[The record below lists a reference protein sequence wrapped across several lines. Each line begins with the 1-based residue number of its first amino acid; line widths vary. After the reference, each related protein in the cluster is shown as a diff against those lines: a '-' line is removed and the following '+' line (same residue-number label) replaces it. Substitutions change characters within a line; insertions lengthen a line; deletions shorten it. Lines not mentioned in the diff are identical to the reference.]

1 MSNSQSNISSITDS
15 SLDKSTVGELN
26 SVNNTGRQL
35 KFESAVESKIPYIVT
50 PNKTYNRNEN
60 QVSPITPLVEVPG
73 DFVRHPGEEGYPIPD
88 PAEEKKM
95 EDVLRELKKQQRI
108 DSIEKRELQRQQV
121 VINLLITYVN
131 AGQYDEID
139 NFFNNPINKEF
150 ECYKPVI
157 SDLINTRE
165 QQLINRQEQEKKI
178 IEQSTA
184 NKNKKKSRS
193 VSSKRVRKKGVTRGG
208 KKSKS
213 KKNKR
218 LVKTKRKR

>member
-1 MSNSQSNISSITDS
+1 MSNYQSNISSITDS

-26 SVNNTGRQL
+26 PVNNTGRQL
-35 KFESAVESKIPYIVT
+35 KFESAVESKIPDHLVT

-88 PAEEKKM
+88 PVEEKKM
-95 EDVLRELKKQQRI
+95 EDVLTELKKQQRR

-121 VINLLITYVN
+121 VINLLIRYVN

-139 NFFNNPINKEF
+139 NFFNDPINKEF
-150 ECYKPVI
+150 EGYKPVI

-165 QQLINRQEQEKKI
+165 LQLNRQEHEKKI

-193 VSSKRVRKKGVTRGG
+193 VSSKRVRKKGVQRGG